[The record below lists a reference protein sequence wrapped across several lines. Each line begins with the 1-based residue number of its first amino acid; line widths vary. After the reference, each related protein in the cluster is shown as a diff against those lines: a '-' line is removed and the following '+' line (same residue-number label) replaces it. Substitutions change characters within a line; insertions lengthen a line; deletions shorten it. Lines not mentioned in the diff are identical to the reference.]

1 MIGIAIAGIVLGLIV
16 HVRVR
21 VREEDEFALP
31 ILTLEGIVVA
41 VLLGISSVV
50 RFVVRVMREDE
61 TYAVRL
67 RRNEVPSQCP
77 WHFAPTR
84 SPGEE

>member
-1 MIGIAIAGIVLGLIV
+1 MIGIAIAGMVLGLIV
-16 HVRVR
+16 HVRVL

-50 RFVVRVMREDE
+50 RFVVRVMRADE

-67 RRNEVPSQCP
+67 RRNEVPSGCD
-77 WHFAPTR
+77 R
-84 SPGEE
+84 